1 MTTISSD
8 ADDQTKLALAR
19 AFDSAWTQFLEREG
33 PDADTEANR
42 GRLARRIV
50 ALAKAGETD
59 EAQLSETALIYL
71 SVLTEAARLGSAP
84 SRDERDESGPT
95 PDPILDAPRAQA
107 FGPDALAAMTDAL
120 ELCLDALPLRLPS
133 DVAGFLTNAI
143 MSRAATGDR
152 DAASLSHHALEALKA
167 R

>member
-1 MTTISSD
+1 MTAIHHD

-19 AFDSAWTQFLEREG
+19 AFDSAWAQFLEREG
-33 PDADTEANR
+33 PNADTETNR

-59 EAQLSETALIYL
+59 EAQLSDTALIYL
-71 SVLTEAARLGSAP
+71 SVLTEAGRLGSAV
-84 SRDERDESGPT
+84 SRDEPDPT
-95 PDPILDAPRAQA
+95 PHPIPNAPRARA

-120 ELCLDALPLRLPS
+120 ELCLNALPLRLPS
-133 DVAGFLTNAI
+133 DVTGFLTDAI
-143 MSRAATGDR
+143 MARAATGDH
-152 DAASLSHHALEALKA
+152 DAASLSRHALEALKA

>member
-59 EAQLSETALIYL
+59 EAQLSDTALIYL
-71 SVLTEAARLGSAP
+71 SVLTEAARLGNAP
-84 SRDERDESGPT
+84 SRNESDPT
-95 PDPILDAPRAQA
+95 PDPIPDAPRAQA